1 VTTTVRRSLGEWAVL
16 GLLAESPSH
25 PFALARLLGG
35 DGPLGK
41 VLTVRRPLVYRAVER
56 LARDGLIERHRT
68 EPGESGPQRTV
79 YGITSSGTRRL
90 DAWLTE
96 PVDSVRDLRLGFLL
110 RVTLLGR
117 LDRPIA
123 PLVEAQRVALAYTFE
138 ALAAVP
144 EDADAADL
152 WRRHSA
158 AAAAAFLDE
167 LAGRA

>member
-16 GLLAESPSH
+16 GLLAERSSH

-56 LARDGLIERHRT
+56 LANDGLIARHRT

-79 YGITSSGTRRL
+79 YRITTSGTSRL
-90 DAWLTE
+90 DAWLDE
-96 PVDSVRDLRLGFLL
+96 PVDRIRELRLGFLL
-110 RVTLLGR
+110 KVTLLGR
-117 LDRPIA
+117 LDRESA
-123 PLVEAQRVALAYTFE
+123 PLINAQQEALADAFG

-167 LAGRA
+167 LVRRA